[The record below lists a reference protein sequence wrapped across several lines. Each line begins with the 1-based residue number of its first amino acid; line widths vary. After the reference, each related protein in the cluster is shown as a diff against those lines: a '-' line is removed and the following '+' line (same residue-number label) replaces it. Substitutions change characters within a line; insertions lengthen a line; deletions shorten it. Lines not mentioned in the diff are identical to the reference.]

1 MLTYKIIRDSG
12 TPCEI
17 QAATRGEAV
26 ARFCAETGMPLEFFK
41 RHCKV
46 ETVGLGGKQNG
57 RNRKFLSAKR
67 WKKH

>member
-26 ARFCAETGMPLEFFK
+26 ARFCAETGMPLDYFK
-41 RHCKV
+41 RHC
-46 ETVGLGGKQNG
+46 TVKTLGHAVDARRRTLYHGE
-57 RNRKFLSAKR
+57 RE
-67 WKKH
+67 